1 MLVILKRGVQ
11 VVIFFLFRKYYKYIL
26 TRNFEALNARG
37 GGNQV
42 SLLNV
47 VMDLK
52 KCCNHPY
59 LFPVAAMVCSVT
71 YSV

>member
-1 MLVILKRGVQ
+1 MLKTIVWVLFS
-11 VVIFFLFRKYYKYIL
+11 FFVSRKYYKYIL

-59 LFPVAAMVCSVT
+59 LFPVAAMVCPVT